1 MRIENHP
8 ILEFPQRET
17 VQFVFDGK
25 ALEGLAGEPI
35 AAALHAAGVR
45 SLRHSSRFHRPR
57 GLFCAIGNC
66 SSCLMTVD
74 GDGAQQVPSHLAAAR
89 GAQRAVEERGAH
101 SGEAQPLHGRR
112 RHGGGGRHAR

>member
-8 ILEFPQRET
+8 ILEFPIREK

-25 ALEGLAGEPI
+25 KVEGLSGEPI

-57 GLFCAIGNC
+57 G
-66 SSCLMTVD
+66 
-74 GDGAQQVPSHLAAAR
+74 
-89 GAQRAVEERGAH
+89 
-101 SGEAQPLHGRR
+101 
-112 RHGGGGRHAR
+112 